1 MRAGPIV
8 VGSLLQNRNR
18 FCVPI
23 YQRHYVWTKEKQ
35 WEPFWSD
42 IRTKAIERLAGR
54 ERRFSHFMG
63 AVVLEAR
70 GGFSARRVPS
80 FQVVDGQQR
89 LTTFQ
94 LFLAPAGDM
103 PPQSVTVV
111 ARKRSRPI
119 CSTAIPTSW
128 KNQKLKY
135 SRFGLHSLIG
145 PYSRTSSITLADG
158 KP

>member
-1 MRAGPIV
+1 MRAGPIG

-42 IRTKAIERLAGR
+42 IRTKAIERLTGR

-70 GGFSARRVPS
+70 GGFPLALGIWPLPA
-80 FQVVDGQQR
+80 
-89 LTTFQ
+89 LTT
-94 LFLAPAGDM
+94 A
-103 PPQSVTVV
+103 QSAVV
-111 ARKRSRPI
+111 
-119 CSTAIPTSW
+119 
-128 KNQKLKY
+128 
-135 SRFGLHSLIG
+135 
-145 PYSRTSSITLADG
+145 
-158 KP
+158 